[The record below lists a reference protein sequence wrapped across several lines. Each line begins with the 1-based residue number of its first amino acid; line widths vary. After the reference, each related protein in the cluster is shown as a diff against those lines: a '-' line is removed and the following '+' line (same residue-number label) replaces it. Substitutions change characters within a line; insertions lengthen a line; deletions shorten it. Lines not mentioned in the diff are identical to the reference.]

1 MAEVQAVHGRMHAV
15 YIGRRFVGEI
25 SEEDWTFILAEVNAN
40 SRLWEAQIWNLVR
53 VVFRALGFG
62 FISAPL
68 GVFWTA
74 AVLGWMGKPVFFPG
88 PGEHIGALL
97 SNPYLAAAGIALALA
112 AMLSIGL
119 KLGYV
124 NFFAKARSALLKE
137 RLGIDVPGDCV
148 VR

>member
-1 MAEVQAVHGRMHAV
+1 MSDVNAVSDRLRPV

-25 SEEDWTFILAEVNAN
+25 PESHWLFIMAEVGAN
-40 SRLWEAQIWNLVR
+40 RAIWRAQAWNTLR
-53 VVFRALGFG
+53 VVARALGFG
-62 FISAPL
+62 FISVPL

-74 AVLGWMGKPVFFPG
+74 AAFGWLGKPVAFPG
-88 PGEHIGALL
+88 PGQHIGALL
-97 SNPYLAAAGIALALA
+97 SNPYLVAAGVALAVA

-124 NFFAKARSALLKE
+124 NFFARARSALVKE
-137 RLGIDVPGDCV
+137 HLGLDEPGQCS